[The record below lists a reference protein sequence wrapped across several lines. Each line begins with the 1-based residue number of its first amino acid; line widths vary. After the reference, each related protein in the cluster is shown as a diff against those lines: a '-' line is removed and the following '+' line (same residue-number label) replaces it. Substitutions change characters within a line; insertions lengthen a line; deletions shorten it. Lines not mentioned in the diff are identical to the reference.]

1 MFEKTQSF
9 CMNGQNYEGIRQKVE
24 NILQKDLMYSTNTK
38 RLGETLLRI
47 SYFNE
52 NVDKEEQ
59 KDNRITILQE
69 PERRIYIQIKGRLKD
84 DQVGQLWAKLEN
96 DLNLSKQT
104 TQKKV
109 KLPSKEEIIQEIIE
123 LIKLKGYTINY
134 NDAQDFLEN
143 FHEKYDRLPKNEEI
157 NSIVKGYV
165 IMVNED
171 YLLETTEASIQNE
184 PLTES
189 IISILEGDKV
199 EISSGSYNT
208 SVVVLEN
215 PIGRKKCPSC
225 GNEGLIHEVDDKKII
240 LMDYPRIY
248 GKKNCCSQCGYEWRK

>member
-9 CMNGQNYEGIRQKVE
+9 DMNGQNYEGIRQKVE
-24 NILQKDLMYSTNTK
+24 HILQKELMYSTNTK
-38 RLGETLLRI
+38 RLGKTLLRI
-47 SYFNE
+47 TYFNE

-69 PERRIYIQIKGRLKD
+69 PERRIYIQIKGRLRD
-84 DQVGQLWAKLEN
+84 DQVGQIWSKLEN
-96 DLNLSKQT
+96 DLNLSKET
-104 TQKKV
+104 KQKKV

-123 LIKLKGYTINY
+123 LIKLKGYNINH

-143 FHEKYDRLPKNEEI
+143 FHEKYDRLPKSEELS
-157 NSIVKGYV
+157 SIVKGYV

-171 YLLETTEASIQNE
+171 YLLEKTEASIQIE
-184 PLTES
+184 LSTES
-189 IISILEGDKV
+189 INTILEGDEV
-199 EISSGSYNT
+199 EIPSESYKN

-215 PIGRKKCPSC
+215 PIGRRKCPSC
-225 GNEGLIHEVDDKKII
+225 GDEGSIHEVTDKSIV

-248 GKKNCCSQCGYEWRK
+248 GKKKYCGKCGKNWR

>member
-9 CMNGQNYEGIRQKVE
+9 GMNGQNYEGIRQKVE

-38 RLGETLLRI
+38 RLGKTLLRI

-52 NVDKEEQ
+52 KVDKGEQ

-69 PERRIYIQIKGRLKD
+69 PERRIYIQIKGRLRD
-84 DQVGQLWAKLEN
+84 DQVGQIWSKLEN
-96 DLNLSKQT
+96 DLNLSKET
-104 TQKKV
+104 KQKKV

-123 LIKLKGYTINY
+123 LIKLKGYNINH

-143 FHEKYDRLPKNEEI
+143 FHEKYDRLPKSEELS
-157 NSIVKGYV
+157 SIVKGYV

-171 YLLETTEASIQNE
+171 YLLEKTEASIQIE
-184 PLTES
+184 LSTES
-189 IISILEGDKV
+189 INTILEGDEV
-199 EISSGSYNT
+199 EIPSESYKN

-215 PIGRKKCPSC
+215 PIGRRKCPSC
-225 GNEGLIHEVDDKKII
+225 GDEGSIHEVTDKSIV

-248 GKKNCCSQCGYEWRK
+248 GKKKYCGKCGKNWR

>member
-9 CMNGQNYEGIRQKVE
+9 GMNGQNYEGIRQKVE

-52 NVDKEEQ
+52 SVDKEEQ

-69 PERRIYIQIKGRLKD
+69 PERRIYIQIKGRLRD
-84 DQVGQLWAKLEN
+84 DQVGQIWSKLEN
-96 DLNLSKQT
+96 DLNLSKET
-104 TQKKV
+104 KQKKV

-123 LIKLKGYTINY
+123 LIKLKGYTINH

-143 FHEKYDRLPKNEEI
+143 FHEKYDRLPKSEELS
-157 NSIVKGYV
+157 SIVKGYV

-171 YLLETTEASIQNE
+171 YLMEKSEASIQSE
-184 PLTES
+184 SLSES
-189 IISILEGDKV
+189 IESILEGNID
-199 EISSGSYNT
+199 EIQESSYND
-208 SVVVLEN
+208 SIVVLEN
-215 PIGRKKCPSC
+215 PIGRKKCPNC
-225 GNEGLIHEVDDKKII
+225 GNEGLIHEVDDKNII

-248 GKKNCCSQCGYEWRK
+248 GKKNCCAECGKEWRK

>member
-9 CMNGQNYEGIRQKVE
+9 GMNGQNYEGIRQKVE

-38 RLGETLLRI
+38 RLGKTLLRI

-52 NVDKEEQ
+52 KVDKGEQ

-69 PERRIYIQIKGRLKD
+69 PERRIYIQIKGRLRD
-84 DQVGQLWAKLEN
+84 DQIGQIWAKLEN

-123 LIKLKGYTINY
+123 QIKLKGYTINY

-165 IMVNED
+165 IMINED
-171 YLLETTEASIQNE
+171 YLLETTEALVQSE
-184 PLTES
+184 PSTENVTT
-189 IISILEGDKV
+189 ILEDNEV
-199 EISSGSYNT
+199 EMQLGSYNN

-215 PIGRKKCPSC
+215 PTGRKKCPSC

-248 GKKNCCSQCGYEWRK
+248 GKKNCCAECGYEWRK

>member
-9 CMNGQNYEGIRQKVE
+9 DMNGQNYEGIRQKVE
-24 NILQKDLMYSTNTK
+24 HILQKELMYSTNTK
-38 RLGETLLRI
+38 RLGKTLLRI
-47 SYFNE
+47 TYFNE

-69 PERRIYIQIKGRLKD
+69 PERRIYIQIKGRLRD
-84 DQVGQLWAKLEN
+84 DQVGQIWSKLEN
-96 DLNLSKQT
+96 DLNLSKET
-104 TQKKV
+104 KQKKV

-123 LIKLKGYTINY
+123 LIKLKGYNINH

-143 FHEKYDRLPKNEEI
+143 FHEKYDRLPKSEELS
-157 NSIVKGYV
+157 SIVKGYV

-171 YLLETTEASIQNE
+171 YLLEKTEASIQIE
-184 PLTES
+184 PSTES
-189 IISILEGDKV
+189 INTILEGDEV
-199 EISSGSYNT
+199 EIPSESYKN

-215 PIGRKKCPSC
+215 PIGRRKCPSC
-225 GNEGLIHEVDDKKII
+225 GDEGSIHEVTDKSIV

-248 GKKNCCSQCGYEWRK
+248 GKKKYCGKCGKNWR

>member
-9 CMNGQNYEGIRQKVE
+9 GMNGQNYEGIRQKVE

-69 PERRIYIQIKGRLKD
+69 PERRIYIQIKGRLRD
-84 DQVGQLWAKLEN
+84 DQVGQIWSKLEN
-96 DLNLSKQT
+96 DLNLSKET
-104 TQKKV
+104 KQKKV

-123 LIKLKGYTINY
+123 LIKLKGYTINH

-143 FHEKYDRLPKNEEI
+143 FHEKYDRLPKSEELS
-157 NSIVKGYV
+157 SIVKGYV

-171 YLLETTEASIQNE
+171 YLMEKSEASIQSE
-184 PLTES
+184 SLSES
-189 IISILEGDKV
+189 IESILEGNID
-199 EISSGSYNT
+199 EIQESSYND
-208 SVVVLEN
+208 SIVVLEN
-215 PIGRKKCPSC
+215 PIGRKKCPNC
-225 GNEGLIHEVDDKKII
+225 GNEGLIHEVDDKNII

-248 GKKNCCSQCGYEWRK
+248 GKKNCCAECGKEWRK